1 MILNIMPCDFIKS
14 IDGTMGALG
23 LIGLP
28 FAGLGAFL
36 HVFSQW
42 PGQCL
47 WLIAGFLLP
56 WRLKPAFLGA
66 AVLSAFG
73 FFGYW
78 IYFALEN
85 HGRTDAADPCSLVNE
100 ALFTFATALIA
111 FLAGQALR
119 LAWKDR
125 RPAAKT

>member
-1 MILNIMPCDFIKS
+1 MNILPCDFIKS

-36 HVFSQW
+36 HVLSQW
-42 PGQCL
+42 PGQGL

-56 WRLKPAFLGA
+56 WRIKATTLGA
-66 AVLSAFG
+66 AALAAFG

-85 HGRTDAADPCSLVNE
+85 HGRTDAPDSCSLVNE

-119 LAWKDR
+119 LAKKDR
-125 RPAAKT
+125 RPAVPAP